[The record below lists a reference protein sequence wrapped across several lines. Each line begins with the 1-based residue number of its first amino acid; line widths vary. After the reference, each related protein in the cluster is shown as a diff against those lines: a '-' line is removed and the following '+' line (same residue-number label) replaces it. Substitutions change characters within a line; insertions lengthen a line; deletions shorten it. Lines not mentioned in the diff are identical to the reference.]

1 MYPLFAHCSVI
12 VRVAQNDTLRDAHK
26 MYFIHFG
33 ADTMSHRGVQ
43 VGYHKS
49 FIVYFATA
57 HFALHLFI
65 FFYNIKENKKIFCFD
80 IKRQE

>member
-12 VRVAQNDTLRDAHK
+12 VRVARNNTLRDAHK

-33 ADTMSHRGVQ
+33 AVTMSHRGVQ

-49 FIVYFATA
+49 FFYFATA
-57 HFALHLFI
+57 PLRYIVYRFLVDRMKGMDL
-65 FFYNIKENKKIFCFD
+65 E
-80 IKRQE
+80 